1 MPHTMSAKKR
11 VRQNLRRKMLNR
23 ALRSALHTAVKK
35 ARAAASSAPQ
45 DPATAKV
52 ISAAFSALDR
62 AARKNLIRKNEADR
76 RKARLCLLRDRSA
89 AAAKAA
95 RK

>member
-23 ALRSALHTAVKK
+23 AQRSALHTALKK
-35 ARAAASSAPQ
+35 ARTAAAAAPQ
-45 DPATAKV
+45 DAATTKL
-52 ISAAFSALDR
+52 ISAAFSQLDR
-62 AARKNLIRKNEADR
+62 AARKEMIKKNEADR